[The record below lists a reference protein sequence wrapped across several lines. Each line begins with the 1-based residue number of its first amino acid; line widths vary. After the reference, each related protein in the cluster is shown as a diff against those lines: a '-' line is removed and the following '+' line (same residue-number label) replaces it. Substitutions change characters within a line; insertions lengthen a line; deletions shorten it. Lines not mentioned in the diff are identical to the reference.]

1 VSGDEER
8 QESQLRVREATPG
21 DVEAIATLV
30 SALGYET
37 GPDDVRHRMETLA
50 EAGLPVLVAE
60 KGDVIG
66 VLTTSVTKVLHRP
79 RPVGRISMLVV
90 DERCRGG
97 GIGAALVA
105 EAEKKLAAKG
115 CGLVE
120 VTSNLRRDRAHAF
133 YERAGYERSSYRF
146 VKALSD

>member
-1 VSGDEER
+1 VSGDEEPH
-8 QESQLRVREATPG
+8 EPQLRVREATPV
-21 DVEAIATLV
+21 DVEAIAALV
-30 SALGYET
+30 SALGYEAD
-37 GPDDVRHRMETLA
+37 PDDVRHRIEALV

-60 KGDVIG
+60 KGGVIG

-90 DERCRGG
+90 DERYRGD

-105 EAEKKLAAKG
+105 EAEKKLLAMG

-133 YERAGYERSSYRF
+133 YERLGYE
-146 VKALSD
+146 

>member
-1 VSGDEER
+1 VRGGEEQ
-8 QESQLRVREATPG
+8 QESQLRVREATPA
-21 DVEAIATLV
+21 DMEAIAALV

-37 GPDDVRHRMETLA
+37 GPDDVRHRMKALA

-60 KGDVIG
+60 KGGVIG
-66 VLTTSVTKVLHRP
+66 VLTASVTKVLHRP

-90 DERCRGG
+90 DERYRGG

-105 EAEKKLAAKG
+105 EAEKKLEARG
-115 CGLVE
+115 CGLIE